1 MMSLLCLKVQDTSG
15 ENGGDSDGTVTDEQ
29 NHSKDD
35 SQPSA
40 DDKPMSSTP
49 KKGRQI
55 PPLLAEWNRNVF
67 EYHNQIK

>member
-1 MMSLLCLKVQDTSG
+1 MQDTSG

-35 SQPSA
+35 NQASA
-40 DDKPMSSTP
+40 DDNPMSSTP

-55 PPLLAEWNRNVF
+55 PPLLAEWNRDVLNV
-67 EYHNQIK
+67 NKNDNS